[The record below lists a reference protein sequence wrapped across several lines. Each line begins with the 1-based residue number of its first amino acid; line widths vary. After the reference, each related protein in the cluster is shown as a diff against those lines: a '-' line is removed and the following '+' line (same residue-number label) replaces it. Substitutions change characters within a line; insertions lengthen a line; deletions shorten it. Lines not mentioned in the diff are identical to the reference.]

1 MATHQLAIA
10 KASLTASLLR
20 ADPVSVPRDEM
31 TNFHAL
37 LDKTLNQCSS
47 ANIQTC
53 KRWIIKYMPSK
64 QRATSLG
71 KYLLALAQSFNAAG
85 CTTKPTPSPDT
96 PKKTSGRK
104 KALAVLYLG
113 DSELLGDMV
122 ASCLYPGAVKQL
134 RRMNYV
140 LDQWQEKQ
148 YYSLSF
154 LETLRARANDT
165 SSNIADP
172 LSQATEQKPVGD
184 VARPASKE
192 ESEQPLLLP
201 AFHGDPSLPFYDLP
215 AANML
220 PHIIP
225 NSTAPINPRLVR
237 PIQFPNSTPSEGLSN
252 AVKEFLKSAEA
263 MFSGESIGDVD
274 SDSVGGVWGKDGE
287 GYYGWSRT
295 FCEKMLEKRKGNGE
309 ERDEDQSSRDRGRR
323 GYSSNGS
330 SMSRSRSRSSRDR
343 RRRRR
348 SSSYSTSRS
357 RSRSGSRARSR
368 QRGGKWRK
376 SYDSSSRSRSR
387 RGSRSRSKSR
397 SHSKSRS
404 QSVSRSRSRSAS
416 TGQPSFK
423 QEINYAPPA
432 SGYQQPPQAPPPNMQ
447 QPMLG
452 YPVPYQQQQQQQ
464 QQYLASYTQFPPYN
478 GPAMHSPPVPGTIPP
493 SPNQIMQ
500 QLMQFGYGF
509 VPPPPPQPP
518 NGPGA
523 LASTGLFRVAIWRNG
538 FPTTSTHS
546 AAATSISTQSAP
558 TFAST
563 SSAAAPAADTGPKR
577 ES

>member
-1 MATHQLAIA
+1 
-10 KASLTASLLR
+10 
-20 ADPVSVPRDEM
+20 
-31 TNFHAL
+31 
-37 LDKTLNQCSS
+37 
-47 ANIQTC
+47 
-53 KRWIIKYMPSK
+53 MPSK

-104 KALAVLYLG
+104 KALAVLYLVN
-113 DSELLGDMV
+113 DVLYHKRFIAPDPLFAREIQSFLADIV

-165 SSNIADP
+165 STNTADT
-172 LSQATEQKPVGD
+172 LSPATEHKPVGD
-184 VARPASKE
+184 VVRPASKE
-192 ESEQPLLLP
+192 ESEQLLLLP

-263 MFSGESIGDVD
+263 MFSGENIGDVD

-295 FCEKMLEKRKGNGE
+295 FCEKMLEKRKGNGKN
-309 ERDEDQSSRDRGRR
+309 RDEDQSSRDRGRR

-330 SMSRSRSRSSRDR
+330 SMSRSRSRSSRNR

-348 SSSYSTSRS
+348 ASSYSTSRS

-397 SHSKSRS
+397 SLSSHSKSRS

-416 TGQPSFK
+416 TGRPSFE
-423 QEINYAPPA
+423 QGINYPPPA
-432 SGYQQPPQAPPPNMQ
+432 SGYQQPPQAPPPNLQ

-452 YPVPYQQQQQQQ
+452 YPVSYQQQQQQQ
-464 QQYLASYTQFPPYN
+464 PQQYLASYTQFSPYN
-478 GPAMHSPPVPGTIPP
+478 SPAMHSPPVPGTIPP
-493 SPNQIMQ
+493 SPNHIMQ

-518 NGPGA
+518 NGPGGTAIPPSPQPAAA
-523 LASTGLFRVAIWRNG
+523 LLQHLQAQGYSGWPSGGIG
-538 FPTTSTHS
+538 FPPPPPIQQQPHQYQHNQLQPSPPPPPPPPQQQ
-546 AAATSISTQSAP
+546 TQDPRGNRRS
-558 TFAST
+558 
-563 SSAAAPAADTGPKR
+563 GGYGGQGLGYR
-577 ES
+577 G